1 MTFSTL
7 LHNLFQNEIWSKK
20 CYNLFYFSFYNRENM
35 DNLINRVIIL
45 FFVHYFIFTLF
56 LEHGWSKFNSIIKLL
71 YLETKMKFYSGNVL
85 KDI

>member
-1 MTFSTL
+1 
-7 LHNLFQNEIWSKK
+7 
-20 CYNLFYFSFYNRENM
+20 M